1 MEIAQC
7 RRRPAIQSRCGDRY
21 GVVPSAVLDAIAFDI
36 RGAEI
41 RPRQTEHCVERK
53 ASELAHL
60 LVGKQR
66 AAVRSDDSVHRLDDQ
81 AHAVSE
87 RAVQIPQDRA
97 ERRSLSGGDG
107 ARARR

>member
-1 MEIAQC
+1 MEIAQ
-7 RRRPAIQSRCGDRY
+7 RRPSAAIESRRGDRHT
-21 GVVPSAVLDAIAFDI
+21 VVPSAVLDAIAFDI